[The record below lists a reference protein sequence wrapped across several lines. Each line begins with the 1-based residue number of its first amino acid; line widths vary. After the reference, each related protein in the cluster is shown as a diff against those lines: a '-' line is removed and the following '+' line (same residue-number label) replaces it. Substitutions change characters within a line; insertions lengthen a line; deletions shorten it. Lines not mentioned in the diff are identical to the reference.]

1 MWSDRETL
9 DDCLGFSSYVES
21 LAEVCLERDIAP
33 LTVGIFG
40 SWGSGKTSL
49 MHMLRRRVDEHSTE
63 DATIVTLWFNA
74 WRYEGKEEIQSALI
88 HSILDRLEA
97 DLTLTDEIK
106 NTLNRLKNGASV
118 LKLAKVITK
127 SAITLTPDFGGFLDA
142 FREES
147 EKVVQTMESF
157 EKDFEKLLKQVHVS
171 RIVVFIDD
179 LDRCSSDK
187 VIEAFETIKLFL
199 NTPETTFVI
208 GADSDKIEQAIG
220 SVYRVADTDRKK
232 FSRDYLEKIVQLP
245 FSIPEQRARD
255 VAGYV
260 GMLSLYAHVTSDGWS
275 TLIAKRRDL
284 LQQEGDV
291 CVVLTEWVEQN
302 GSLIKPDALQPAR
315 ENLARSMAHIDVL
328 VGGLRGNPRQV
339 KRFLNIL
346 DLRQRIAKT
355 NQLDVKADLL
365 TKLAVLEYTWRDF
378 FNNVV
383 ETVGPD
389 GRSELIAEVLRY
401 SVANERS
408 PDTSAMLTTALEMPG
423 LADFL
428 AATPAI
434 DGTTDLSPYLFLAQT
449 ALDPHRPTLVP
460 QDEVARDLADRMASD
475 DALRS
480 RAASRKAAKIDA
492 ATMAGIVR
500 LVSGKIAAM
509 QGASE
514 RRARVNALQ
523 ALEPL
528 CKSAPEHYRT
538 LTEMLRTATV
548 DDQGFAV
555 AAVPFLQHA
564 LAAGVAEAADVE
576 KRYASLSPIAA
587 ALGNSKITVT
597 APKGRLS

>member
-49 MHMLRRRVDEHSTE
+49 MHMLRRRIDERSTR
-63 DATIVTLWFNA
+63 DAKIVTVWFNA

-88 HSILDRLEA
+88 HSILDRLKA
-97 DLTLTDEIK
+97 DLTLTEDIK
-106 NTLNRLKNGASV
+106 NTFDRLKNGASV

-127 SAITLTPDFGGFLDA
+127 SAITLTPDLGGFLDS

-157 EKDFEKLLKQVHVS
+157 ERDFGKVLEQVHVS

-179 LDRCSSDK
+179 LDRCGSDK

-220 SVYRVADTDRKK
+220 AVYRIADADRKK

-260 GMLSLYAHVTSDGWS
+260 GMLSLYAHVTGTGWS

-291 CVVLTEWVEQN
+291 CTVLTQWIEQN
-302 GSLIKPDALQPAR
+302 ASLIKPDAVQPAR
-315 ENLARSMAHIDVL
+315 ENLRRSMSHIDVL

-355 NQLDVKADLL
+355 NQLDVQPDVL
-365 TKLAVLEYTWRDF
+365 TKLAALEYTWRDF
-378 FNNVV
+378 FNHVV

-389 GRSELIAEVLRY
+389 GRSELIGEVLRY
-401 SVANERS
+401 SAGDER
-408 PDTSAMLTTALEMPG
+408 PPETSAILTTALETPG
-423 LADFL
+423 LANFL
-428 AATPAI
+428 AASPAI

-449 ALDPHRPTLVP
+449 ALDPHRSKLVP
-460 QDEVARDLADRMASD
+460 QDQAARDLADRMASD

-480 RAASRKAAKIDA
+480 RAASRQAAKLDA
-492 ATMAGIVR
+492 ATMTAIVR
-500 LVSGKIAAM
+500 LVSGKIVTM
-509 QGASE
+509 QAASE
-514 RRARVNALQ
+514 KRARVNALQ

-528 CKSAPEHYRT
+528 CRSAPEHYRT
-538 LTEMLRTATV
+538 LTETLRSA
-548 DDQGFAV
+548 DIADQGFAV
-555 AAVPFLQHA
+555 AAVRILQ
-564 LAAGVAEAADVE
+564 LATDVGVAEAADVG
-576 KRYASLSPIAA
+576 KQYAARSPIAA
-587 ALGNSKITVT
+587 AFGGAKKAAA
-597 APKGRLS
+597 APKGRPS